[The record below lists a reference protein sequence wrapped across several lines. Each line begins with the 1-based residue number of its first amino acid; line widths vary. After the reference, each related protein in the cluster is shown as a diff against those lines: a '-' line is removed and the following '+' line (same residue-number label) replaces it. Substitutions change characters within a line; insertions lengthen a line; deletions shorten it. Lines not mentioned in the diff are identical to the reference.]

1 MRIYGK
7 IEVCVMKKLDKV
19 DKKIIQILQKN
30 DPHTAQGDC
39 RTGIFVITIGV
50 CKN

>member
-19 DKKIIQILQKN
+19 DKNYTDSAEKC
-30 DPHTAQGDC
+30 PHTAQGDC

>member
-1 MRIYGK
+1 
-7 IEVCVMKKLDKV
+7 MKKLDKV
-19 DKKIIQILQKN
+19 DKKIIQILQKKC
-30 DPHTAQGDC
+30 PHTAQGDC

>member
-1 MRIYGK
+1 MKEYMRLESDSTEK
-7 IEVCVMKKLDKV
+7 C
-19 DKKIIQILQKN
+19 
-30 DPHTAQGDC
+30 PHTAQGDC